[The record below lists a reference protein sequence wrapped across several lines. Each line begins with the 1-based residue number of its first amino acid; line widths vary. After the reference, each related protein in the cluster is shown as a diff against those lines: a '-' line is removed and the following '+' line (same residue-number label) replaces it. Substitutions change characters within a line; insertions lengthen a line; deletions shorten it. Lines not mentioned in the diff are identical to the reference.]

1 MHEISIHVY
10 PTDCD
15 MLGHVNARVAP
26 PLLPPA
32 VP

>member
-10 PTDCD
+10 PTDCE
-15 MLGHVNARVAP
+15 MLGHVNHATAP
-26 PLLPPA
+26 PPSA